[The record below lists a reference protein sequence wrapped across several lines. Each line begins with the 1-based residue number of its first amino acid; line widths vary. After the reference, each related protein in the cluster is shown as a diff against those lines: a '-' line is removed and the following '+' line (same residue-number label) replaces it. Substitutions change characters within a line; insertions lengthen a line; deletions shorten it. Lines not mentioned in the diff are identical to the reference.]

1 MKSQNSSHQRQLTRD
16 QVSMLVRIIREDS
29 GDTVSRP
36 EFNDLMLLIFESIAG
51 FEVLSTRASTRLLGR
66 LWKEYRAACRLR
78 P

>member
-1 MKSQNSSHQRQLTRD
+1 
-16 QVSMLVRIIREDS
+16 MLVRIIREDS